1 MISPCAPLLI
11 FPVIYLLLFRRYTN
25 VSRFSRISCISG
37 GKRKSARLNLASRA
51 RRRHKRIER
60 NAEKQRKGDTGMVIR
75 AQERNASALGH
86 IPVTEGATPLIEACQ
101 PRDAQSR
108 LALLRRKPEIVSR
121 SAVLAGKSM
130 FSRSVSIF
138 STPSSCYLGKFDW
151 SIRAQ
156 RGRWRFWSLRG
167 EFVFT

>member
-1 MISPCAPLLI
+1 MSPCAPLLI
-11 FPVIYLLLFRRYTN
+11 SPVIYLLLFRRYTN

-37 GKRKSARLNLASRA
+37 GKRKPARVNLASRA

-121 SAVLAGKSM
+121 SPVLAGKSL

-151 SIRAQ
+151 STRAK